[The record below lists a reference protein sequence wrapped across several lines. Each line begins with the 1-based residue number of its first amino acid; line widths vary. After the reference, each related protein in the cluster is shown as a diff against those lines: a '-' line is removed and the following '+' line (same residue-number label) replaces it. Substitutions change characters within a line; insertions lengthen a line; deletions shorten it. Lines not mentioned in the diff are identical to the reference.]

1 MLKISQSP
9 PFVKLY
15 FVKLNMDFVKTKR
28 ISSSSKGSFEMT
40 PDAVRVIST
49 EPFDRKGR
57 KMTRNTG
64 VVRKKNPF
72 T

>member
-15 FVKLNMDFVKTKR
+15 FVKLDMDFVKTKR

-40 PDAVRVIST
+40 RNFTSHL
-49 EPFDRKGR
+49 DRAFRPEGR
-57 KMTRNTG
+57 KATRDPE
-64 VVRKKNPF
+64 VVRKE
-72 T
+72 